1 MKVIKK
7 NKGFTLLECLIT
19 LSLVSIV
26 IVIALNIYLTGYKL
40 YRRQEYKTEVEENIR
55 VILNRISETLRRT
68 DHPAEMVSVSG
79 KMLIIGSARYY
90 LTSDSLQER
99 IGQGTNNLGRYIH
112 SFDPCLENNCLI
124 VRIAGMGFQ
133 GEPPFVVEQIFY
145 IGGE

>member
-1 MKVIKK
+1 MQK

-79 KMLIIGSARYY
+79 KMLIIG
-90 LTSDSLQER
+90 LPD
-99 IGQGTNNLGRYIH
+99 I
-112 SFDPCLENNCLI
+112 
-124 VRIAGMGFQ
+124 
-133 GEPPFVVEQIFY
+133 
-145 IGGE
+145 